1 MLQNSTIR
9 QRKAPPSNIR
19 DAAGRMVKEG
29 EKTFAY
35 GWLDKVMQV
44 AENGKTT
51 QSYSYDIS
59 GQLATAD
66 YGDSREIFLTPP
78 ILKPDDKTYNDMG
91 KYIRR
96 FEE

>member
-1 MLQNSTIR
+1 
-9 QRKAPPSNIR
+9 
-19 DAAGRMVKEG
+19 MVKEG

-66 YGDSREIFLTPP
+66 
-78 ILKPDDKTYNDMG
+78 
-91 KYIRR
+91 
-96 FEE
+96 